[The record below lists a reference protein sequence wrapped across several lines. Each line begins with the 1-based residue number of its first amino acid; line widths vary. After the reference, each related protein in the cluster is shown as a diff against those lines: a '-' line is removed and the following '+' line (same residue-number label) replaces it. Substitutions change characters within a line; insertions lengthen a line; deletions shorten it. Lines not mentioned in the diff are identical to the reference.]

1 DRLMLGGD
9 DTFKSYRGK
18 VARVVFTYCA
28 DLGMTLNYDEKKKR
42 FIFDHVTPLVD
53 SNNNPT
59 GCNGPDMSYDQLKK
73 KGKKFVLKKDVEM
86 NNAE

>member
-1 DRLMLGGD
+1 
-9 DTFKSYRGK
+9 
-18 VARVVFTYCA
+18 
-28 DLGMTLNYDEKKKR
+28 
-42 FIFDHVTPLVD
+42 VTPLVD